1 MRDIRRPAAAGA
13 AVLFMLS
20 GAVPAF
26 ADQSSATASG
36 TVTVTPGKT
45 WAGAVITL
53 QVKSACRSANRAKAS
68 AEVFVSSVTLAP
80 PVDGQDGLVSD
91 ASIRSDAVAGTY
103 AVSVECDGKTH
114 AAEGSVVV
122 INSVSPVSPVEPVK
136 PVKPVKPEPLW
147 PTAPVPA
154 GGGGTAQLA
163 AGPAEAGP
171 GTDSVLAIGGA
182 AAAAFA
188 AVAVYR
194 RRRDG

>member
-1 MRDIRRPAAAGA
+1 M
-13 AVLFMLS
+13 
-20 GAVPAF
+20 
-26 ADQSSATASG
+26 
-36 TVTVTPGKT
+36 
-45 WAGAVITL
+45 
-53 QVKSACRSANRAKAS
+53 KSACRSANRAKAS
-68 AEVFVSSVTLAP
+68 AEVFVSPVTLAP

-103 AVSVECDGKTH
+103 AVSVECDGNAH

-122 INSVSPVSPVEPVK
+122 INSATPVSPVTPVEPVS
-136 PVKPVKPEPLW
+136 PVQPVKPEPLW

-171 GTDSVLAIGGA
+171 GTDSVAAIGGA

>member
-1 MRDIRRPAAAGA
+1 
-13 AVLFMLS
+13 MLS

-26 ADQSSATASG
+26 ADQTSATASG
-36 TVTVTPGKT
+36 TVSVTPGKT

-53 QVKSACRSANRAKAS
+53 HVKSACRSANRAKAS

-80 PVDGQDGLVSD
+80 PVDGRDGLVSD

-114 AAEGSVVV
+114 AAEGSVVI
-122 INSVSPVSPVEPVK
+122 INSVNPVEPVK
-136 PVKPVKPEPLW
+136 PVKPVRPEPLW

-154 GGGGTAQLA
+154 GGGGAAQLA

-171 GTDSVLAIGGA
+171 GNASVLAIGGA
-182 AAAAFA
+182 AAVSFA

>member
-1 MRDIRRPAAAGA
+1 MLDIRRPAAAGA
-13 AVLFMLS
+13 AVLFLLS

-26 ADQSSATASG
+26 ADNESSASASG

-53 QVKSACRSANRAKAS
+53 HVKSACKSAKAKAS

-103 AVSVECDGKTH
+103 SVSVECDGNTH
-114 AAEGSVVV
+114 AAQGSVVI
-122 INSVSPVSPVEPVK
+122 INQVAPVT
-136 PVKPVKPEPLW
+136 PVKPEPLW

-171 GTDSVLAIGGA
+171 GTDSVLAVGGA
-182 AAAAFA
+182 AAASLA

-194 RRRDG
+194 RRRHG